1 MKPNLNTPP
10 SQHHH
15 TFCFSGPSRNVLIM
29 IISYCK
35 MYNLLREE
43 RFWLPHLE
51 KYKQTISNMPGAFKQ
66 LLLSKQTTPHLLKW
80 PCINTFPSLIYI
92 FKTLNNSS
100 KKRQNK
106 GSLSLPWVL
115 APEPAS
121 PRGDSQDSLRG
132 DRMGVSVSGVSKL
145 PSESELPRGKNE
157 ELPLSTVFPTPLYRL
172 HLHKVQY
179 FLLTL
184 HPAQGSSVWTGP
196 GLGGGGVQCCSS
208 DLLRLPSP

>member
-1 MKPNLNTPP
+1 
-10 SQHHH
+10 
-15 TFCFSGPSRNVLIM
+15 
-29 IISYCK
+29 
-35 MYNLLREE
+35 
-43 RFWLPHLE
+43 
-51 KYKQTISNMPGAFKQ
+51 MPGAFKQ
-66 LLLSKQTTPHLLKW
+66 LLLSKETTPHLLKW

-121 PRGDSQDSLRG
+121 PRCDSKDSLRG

-184 HPAQGSSVWTGP
+184 QPARGSSVWTGP
-196 GLGGGGVQCCSS
+196 GLGEAGCSAVAATS
-208 DLLRLPSP
+208 SGFRLPEISSILRGLSPATFISEVIHPSDSPPKAPSTDSFSHKSPLPKA